1 LTLTRN
7 YAKHCEQTIGT
18 EGKHAMSQAFSAAA
32 TTLVIQGG
40 TLIDGTGRPPVENS
54 AIVIQGD
61 RFKAVGKNGA
71 LEIPPGSEIVDVTGK
86 TVLPGYIDGH
96 GHWEDWFGELYLH
109 LGITTCVNIELYQDG
124 PWILAQRDGT
134 NSGKI
139 RGPRLWASG
148 QALGT
153 REAEAVRE
161 SARAARGEISVS
173 SADEAR
179 TAVRKKKQDGYDI
192 IKVNEFVPLN
202 WLEFVVKEANELGM
216 PVTGHSWDAIGSAS
230 AGIGGIEHIWSVG
243 YSSITDDQKRRR
255 IGADRLLRKI
265 DAEQVGAFYE
275 VNHYDRIIGAMVEH
289 GVAWTPTVAKWLWPL
304 SSNAER
310 FWARAQEILADP
322 AATKYFPAA
331 FPYTVA
337 QTRNRFER
345 YNPEQLDL
353 AKLAHENSL
362 EFIRRFVAAGGILK
376 EGSDP
381 PQGMAGLQMHIGMA
395 MDVEAGVPPMTA
407 IQAATLNAAKTF
419 KKDKDFGS
427 VEAGK
432 VADLAIV
439 EGDPLKDIWAT
450 QNVKIVVMNGKVV
463 DIGFHAD
470 WTNPIPAALP
480 GHSVPK
486 ETEISPV
493 VVTQGSGSTLL
504 KVKGKGMR
512 PYLTVKL
519 NGNDLETRF
528 VRGELEA
535 IIPAHAIENVGLYFV
550 TVASPGTLGQQSYPA
565 HLIVRFRD

>member
-1 LTLTRN
+1 
-7 YAKHCEQTIGT
+7 
-18 EGKHAMSQAFSAAA
+18 MSQGATAAA
-32 TTLVIQGG
+32 TTLVVRGG
-40 TLIDGTGRPPVENS
+40 TLIDGTGKPPMENS
-54 AIVIQGD
+54 AIVIEGA
-61 RFKAVGKNGA
+61 RFKAVGKAG
-71 LEIPPGSEIVDVTGK
+71 EVSISPGSEIIDATGK
-86 TVLPGYIDGH
+86 TVLPGFIDGH

-124 PWILAQRDGT
+124 PWILAQRDAT

-161 SARAARGEISVS
+161 SARAARGEISVA
-173 SADEAR
+173 SAAEASA
-179 TAVRKKKQDGYDI
+179 AVQKKKQDGYDI

-202 WLEFVVKEANELGM
+202 WLEFVTKEAEHLGM
-216 PVTGHSWDAIGSAS
+216 PVTGHSWDAIGSAR

-243 YSSITDDQKRRR
+243 YSSITDDQKRRQ

-275 VNHYDRIIGAMVEH
+275 LENYDRIIGAMVER

-310 FWARAQEILADP
+310 FWARAQAILGDP
-322 AATKYFPAA
+322 AARYFPAA

-337 QTRNRFER
+337 QTRNRFEK
-345 YNPEQLDL
+345 YNPEQLRL
-353 AKLAHENSL
+353 AQTAHEKSL
-362 EFIRRFVAAGGILK
+362 EFIRRFVHAGGILK

-419 KKDKDFGS
+419 KKEKDFGS
-427 VEAGK
+427 VETGK
-432 VADLAIV
+432 VADLAII
-439 EGDPLKDIWAT
+439 EGDPLKDIWMT
-450 QNVKIVVMNGKVV
+450 QNVKMVVMNGKLI
-463 DIGFHAD
+463 DIGFHSD
-470 WTNPIPAALP
+470 WRNPIPAALP
-480 GHSVPK
+480 GHSVPRDI
-486 ETEISPV
+486 EISPV
-493 VVTQGSGSTLL
+493 AVIQGTPTVLRVT
-504 KVKGKGMR
+504 GKGIR
-512 PYLTVKL
+512 PYLKVKL

-528 VRGELEA
+528 VKGELEA
-535 IIPAHAIENVGLYFV
+535 IIPPQAIEHVGLYFV
-550 TVASPGTLGQQSYPA
+550 TVTSPGTAGQHSYPA

>member
-1 LTLTRN
+1 MINKKLTYTF
-7 YAKHCEQTIGT
+7 AKMILIA
-18 EGKHAMSQAFSAAA
+18 AMA
-32 TTLVIQGG
+32 IQVSCSK
-40 TLIDGTGRPPVENS
+40 RPPSDLTKEIIIPRPVSVTATGDYFTIEES
-54 AIVIQGD
+54 TFQAIKLNAERIRIISQE
-61 RFKAVGKNGA
+61 RITEELNKILLSEKPSVGLGLLYTSGLMHIIFPKLVDLAGA
-71 LEIPPGSEIVDVTGK
+71 E
-86 TVLPGYIDGH
+86 YIDGH

-265 DAEQVGAFYE
+265 DAEQVGAHYE

-362 EFIRRFVAAGGILK
+362 EFIRRFAAAGGILK

-470 WTNPIPAALP
+470 WRNPIPAALP

-486 ETEISPV
+486 E
-493 VVTQGSGSTLL
+493 
-504 KVKGKGMR
+504 
-512 PYLTVKL
+512 
-519 NGNDLETRF
+519 
-528 VRGELEA
+528 
-535 IIPAHAIENVGLYFV
+535 IESSRLW
-550 TVASPGTLGQQSYPA
+550 
-565 HLIVRFRD
+565 

>member
-1 LTLTRN
+1 
-7 YAKHCEQTIGT
+7 
-18 EGKHAMSQAFSAAA
+18 MSQISNGSSMN
-32 TTLVIQGG
+32 LVIRGG
-40 TLIDGTGRPPVENS
+40 TLIDGTGRPPLENS
-54 AIVIQGD
+54 EIVIEGE
-61 RFKAVGKNGA
+61 RFMAVGKNGELDLPA
-71 LEIPPGSEIVDVTGK
+71 VSEIIDATGK
-86 TVLPGYIDGH
+86 TVLPGLIDGH

-179 TAVRKKKQDGYDI
+179 TAVQKKKQEGYDI

-216 PVTGHSWDAIGSAS
+216 PVTGHSWDAIGSSA

-243 YSSITDDQKRRR
+243 YSSIMDDQKRRQV
-255 IGADRLLRKI
+255 GADRLLRKI
-265 DAEQVGAFYE
+265 DAEQVGAYYE
-275 VNHYDRIIGAMVEH
+275 VENYDRIIDTMVQR

-310 FWARAQEILADP
+310 FWARAQEILSDP
-322 AATKYFPAA
+322 AALKTFPAA

-337 QTRNRFER
+337 QTRNRFEK

-353 AKLAHENSL
+353 AKLAHEKSL

-407 IQAATLNAAKTF
+407 IQAATLNAARTF
-419 KKDKDFGS
+419 KKEKDFGS
-427 VEAGK
+427 VEPEKWPIWRLSK
-432 VADLAIV
+432 VIRCKTY
-439 EGDPLKDIWAT
+439 GRRKTSRW
-450 QNVKIVVMNGKVV
+450 
-463 DIGFHAD
+463 
-470 WTNPIPAALP
+470 
-480 GHSVPK
+480 S
-486 ETEISPV
+486 
-493 VVTQGSGSTLL
+493 
-504 KVKGKGMR
+504 
-512 PYLTVKL
+512 
-519 NGNDLETRF
+519 
-528 VRGELEA
+528 
-535 IIPAHAIENVGLYFV
+535 
-550 TVASPGTLGQQSYPA
+550 
-565 HLIVRFRD
+565 